1 MRRIPEVTMDH
12 IDYVQRAVALS
23 REKMRAGE
31 GGPFAAVVVKDGQVV
46 GEGWNRVSSSLDPT
60 AHAEVNAIRDACER
74 LGTFWLEESILY
86 SSCEPCPMCLAAIYW
101 ARLERVFY
109 AATQADAA
117 RAGFGDAQIHEELA
131 AAPADRHIPMHQLPH
146 KDAARVFEAWAS
158 KPDRVDY

>member
-1 MRRIPEVTMDH
+1 MDH

-31 GGPFAAVVVKDGQVV
+31 GGPFAAVVVKEGQVV

-101 ARLERVFY
+101 ARIPAVYY
-109 AATQADAA
+109 ANTTTDAA
-117 RAGFGDAQIHEELA
+117 AIGFEDAFVYAEVALPAEQRSVLCRQVPSEEALA
-131 AAPADRHIPMHQLPH
+131 
-146 KDAARVFEAWAS
+146 VFAEWAEM
-158 KPDRVDY
+158 PDRIEY